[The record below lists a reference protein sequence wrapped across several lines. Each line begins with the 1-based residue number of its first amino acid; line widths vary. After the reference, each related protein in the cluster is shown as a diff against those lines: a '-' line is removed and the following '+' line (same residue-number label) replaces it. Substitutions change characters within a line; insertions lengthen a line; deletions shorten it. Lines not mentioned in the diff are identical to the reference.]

1 MTPGR
6 RSEILHASAAVVAG
20 RFSCTPGD
28 ASWSA
33 ENFIGEWHHLAFAS
47 RPVVIRQAGHARVCV
62 DRHRAVLYDGGQ
74 VYERE
79 LLHPDGDRADFV
91 AVAPDVVHEALETHA
106 VATAAAG
113 SFGLPVVHVDDA
125 TFLAQRL
132 LFRDLVTGRL
142 NPLLIEERLLRLVD
156 SVVAQCGPARR
167 PPAALAH
174 AVLAHASLT
183 EAASAVLS
191 NDLDARLGLAD
202 VGARL
207 HVSPFH
213 LARVFR
219 AQTGSSLHAYRESER
234 LRAAVDQGLGA
245 PRSLSRI
252 AADLGFSSHS
262 HLTARF
268 RHRFGTTPSQLA
280 LI

>member
-6 RSEILHASAAVVAG
+6 RSEILHASSAVVAG

-33 ENFIGEWHHLAFAS
+33 ENFIGEWHHLVFAS
-47 RPVVIRQAGHARVCV
+47 RPVAIRQAGHARVCV
-62 DRHRAVLYDGGQ
+62 DRHRAALYDGGQ

-79 LLHPDGDRADFV
+79 LLHPDGDRADFL

-106 VATAAAG
+106 VATASAG
-113 SFGLPVVHVDDA
+113 SFGLPVVPVDDA

-142 NPLLIEERLLRLVD
+142 NPLLTEERLLRLVD
-156 SVVAQCGPARR
+156 RVVAQCGPPARR
-167 PPAALAH
+167 PSAAPAHTALA
-174 AVLAHASLT
+174 
-183 EAASAVLS
+183 EATAAVLS

-202 VGARL
+202 IGARL

-234 LRAAVDQGLGA
+234 LRAAVDQGLGT

-252 AADLGFSSHS
+252 AAELGFSSHS

-280 LI
+280 LT